1 MAGGDY
7 RGFRRAIRVDQTHA
21 RSRQVLPGTRAIE
34 RCLFTADNYQTQM
47 GRQGKTLFA
56 ERVRQF
62 MPIRG
67 RQIDD
72 GDAQFIA
79 SAKKVASG
87 IDHVVCA
94 QDYSRAANQSGI
106 NLFRAE
112 IETERTELQY
122 AIGGSDRVFTRRG
135 FSKGRQRSVFD
146 HYALRIAG

>member
-1 MAGGDY
+1 
-7 RGFRRAIRVDQTHA
+7 
-21 RSRQVLPGTRAIE
+21 
-34 RCLFTADNYQTQM
+34 
-47 GRQGKTLFA
+47 
-56 ERVRQF
+56 

-67 RQIDD
+67 WQIDD

-112 IETERTELQY
+112 IETE
-122 AIGGSDRVFTRRG
+122 
-135 FSKGRQRSVFD
+135 
-146 HYALRIAG
+146 